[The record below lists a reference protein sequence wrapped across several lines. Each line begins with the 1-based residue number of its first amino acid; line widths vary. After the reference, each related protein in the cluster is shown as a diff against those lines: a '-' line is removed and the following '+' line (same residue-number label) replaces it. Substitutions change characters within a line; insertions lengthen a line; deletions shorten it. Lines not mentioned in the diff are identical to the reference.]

1 MEYTNQELYQKLD
14 EIHTLL
20 LEIKEEEEE
29 VIAEEH
35 KIVMEEEKLMELL
48 GKKVNKEFDNIS
60 DWKRYV
66 WENCEHKK
74 SLVNQDKI
82 DFVCKKTKKSC
93 RFIDCFKN
101 KLD

>member
-1 MEYTNQELYQKLD
+1 MEITNEELYKKLE
-14 EIHTLL
+14 EIHKVM
-20 LEIKEEEEE
+20 LELKKDEEI

-35 KIVMEEEKLMELL
+35 KIEMEEEKVIELL
-48 GKKVNKEFDNIS
+48 GRKINKEFDNIS

-66 WENCEHKK
+66 WENCEYKRSK
-74 SLVNQDKI
+74 TEKNII
-82 DFVCKKTKKSC
+82 DFKCQKTGTVC